1 MLIKIGDE
9 VAVSP
14 RPCGS
19 NMRYGKITDI
29 SIATKTG
36 DPAGELG
43 THISEYDTELD
54 YPGSIGYQSENGDNY
69 WAYFSQIMGD

>member
-19 NMRYGKITDI
+19 NMRYGKITNI
-29 SIATKTG
+29 SIATKLE

-43 THISEYDTELD
+43 AHISEYDTDLD
-54 YPGSIGYQSENGDNY
+54 YLGSIGYQSENNDQC
-69 WAYFSQIMGD
+69 WAYFSQIIGD

>member
-14 RPCGS
+14 RRCGS

-29 SIATKTG
+29 SIATKLE

-43 THISEYDTELD
+43 AHISEYDTDLD
-54 YPGSIGYQSENGDNY
+54 YLGSIGYQSENGDQC
-69 WAYFSQIMGD
+69 WAYFSQIIGD